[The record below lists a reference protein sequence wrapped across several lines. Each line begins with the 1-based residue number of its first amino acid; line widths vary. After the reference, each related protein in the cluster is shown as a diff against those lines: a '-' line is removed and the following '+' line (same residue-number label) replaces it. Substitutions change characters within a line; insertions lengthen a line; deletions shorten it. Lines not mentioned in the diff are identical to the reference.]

1 MERMKSEFIRLVYAS
16 NDIRSARETFEL
28 IVDGAYTSEQ
38 PITQSLLAGAIV
50 SYAKPF
56 IGNSEYGSLQG
67 KIARITEMELHK
79 MHNRLV
85 QSRNK
90 IIAHNDKDHVEIV
103 IIPPGSI
110 FSVNQQELIVEEI
123 SYAVKSSSMLVEEVH
138 TCIAL
143 CNFFEARL
151 LSRIVEIKDSV
162 FEKETLPK
170 APFVLKY

>member
-16 NDIRSARETFEL
+16 TDIRSARETFEL
-28 IVDGAYTSEQ
+28 IIDSAYTSEQ

-67 KIARITEMELHK
+67 KIVRITEIELQK
-79 MHNRLV
+79 MHKRLV

-90 IIAHNDKDHVEIV
+90 IIAHNDKEHVKIV

-110 FSVNQQELIVEEI
+110 FSVNEENLIIEEI
-123 SYAVKSSSMLVEEVH
+123 SYAVKSSSMLVEDVH
-138 TCIAL
+138 KCIEL

-151 LSRIVEIKDSV
+151 LSRIVEIKDNA
-162 FEKETLPK
+162 FENETLPK
-170 APFVLKY
+170 APFELKY

>member
-16 NDIRSARETFEL
+16 TDIRSARETFEL
-28 IVDGAYTSEQ
+28 IIDSAYTPEQ

-67 KIARITEMELHK
+67 KIVRITEIEQQK

-103 IIPPGSI
+103 IFPPGSI
-110 FSVNQQELIVEEI
+110 FSVNEQELILDQI
-123 SYAVKSSSMLVEEVH
+123 SYAVKSPSMLIDDVH
-138 TCIAL
+138 KCIEL

-151 LSRIVEIKDSV
+151 LSRIVVIKDKV
-162 FEKETLPK
+162 FKNETLPK